1 MSWWIILLIIIGVFV
16 IYDLAVGR
24 KERHQREEKEK
35 EKEVFRRIA
44 ASQQKKRDE
53 YLTRL
58 NTSDENVAQRI
69 QKLFLSASYHESRNV
84 TAFHNILKELS
95 QIREEILNNGGRERM
110 KIITDRVEYLC
121 GDNMPGFYEYL
132 AILTQVHESSG
143 MH

>member
-1 MSWWIILLIIIGVFV
+1 MSWWIILLLIIGVFV
-16 IYDLAVGR
+16 LYDLAVGR

-35 EKEVFRRIA
+35 EVFRRVA
-44 ASQQKKRDE
+44 ASQQKKRDA

-58 NTSDENVAQRI
+58 NTSEENIAQRV
-69 QKLFLSASYHESRNV
+69 QKLFQSASYYENRNV

-95 QIREEILNNGGRERM
+95 QIRGEILNNGGKERM
-110 KIITDRVEYLC
+110 KIIKDRVEYLC

-143 MH
+143 TH